1 MWAQSARIAQILNN
15 DLGSATI
22 THPFH
27 PLCGKSFKVLKIRK
41 FPSGRFF
48 SLLTEDDDVFCVPES
63 WIDPKETG
71 NSDDSPFDAEVVHS
85 LLEFIRNHKS
95 AEL

>member
-1 MWAQSARIAQILNN
+1 LAQSERIAQILNN

-27 PLCGKSFKVLKIRK
+27 PLYGKSFKILKIRK

-48 SLLTEDDDVFCVPES
+48 SLLDENDVFCVPES
-63 WIDPKETG
+63 WVDPKETG
-71 NSDDSPFDAEVVHS
+71 SETDSPFNAEVVHS
-85 LLEFIRNHKS
+85 LLEFVRNHKNGK
-95 AEL
+95 L